1 MSSGFYRCL
10 IFVAVAGLLS
20 LTAAQQAGSSGRSK
34 PAAQTASELS
44 PADQRFVKEAA
55 EGGMGE
61 VELGRLAELKGSGD
75 DVRKFGQRM
84 VEDHSKAN
92 DKLKELAA
100 AKSFTLP
107 EKPNARQE
115 ATKDRLMKLSGADF
129 DKAYM
134 KDMVQDH
141 KKDVAAFRVESK
153 SGRDP
158 DVRNFAT
165 ITLPIL
171 RDHLKEAESIE
182 PKVLQAR
189 GGTGPA
195 NRSDRR
201 D

>member
-1 MSSGFYRCL
+1 MMLTGVHRCL
-10 IFVAVAGLLS
+10 VFLGVAGLLS
-20 LTAAQQAGSSGRSK
+20 PSAAPQTGAVQAKS
-34 PAAQTASELS
+34 AAQTASGLS
-44 PADQRFVKEAA
+44 AADQRFVKEAA
-55 EGGMGE
+55 EGGMAE
-61 VELGRLAELKGSGD
+61 VELGRLAELKGSSD

-100 AKSFTLP
+100 AKSITLP
-107 EKPNARQE
+107 EQPNAQQE

-134 KDMVQDH
+134 RDMVQDH

-165 ITLPIL
+165 TTLPTL
-171 RDHLKEAESIE
+171 RDHMKNAESIE
-182 PKVLQAR
+182 PKVLPGPR
-189 GGTGPA
+189 SSGT
-195 NRSDRR
+195 R
-201 D
+201 